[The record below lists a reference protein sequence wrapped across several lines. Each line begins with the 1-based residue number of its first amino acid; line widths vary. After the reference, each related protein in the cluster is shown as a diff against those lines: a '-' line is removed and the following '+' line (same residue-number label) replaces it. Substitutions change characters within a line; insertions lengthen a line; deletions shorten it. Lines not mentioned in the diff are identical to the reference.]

1 MEQCRKAGKSH
12 WYHETQ
18 SSMSSQTTLPLMPE
32 AAYVN
37 DRFLLDLAI
46 SETALVPFESWLNPA
61 RQLANILFPP
71 TVINDRLHTFSAYER
86 MSTALTAAQV
96 FGVQRLCRHYAA
108 RLAPLP
114 GPDASRESNQRLAQI
129 TQYARQLAGSPSVI
143 NTRAREQLAE
153 VGLTAWDTVLINQII
168 GFIGFQARVS
178 AVFQAFCRLPVRE
191 LPGLEMQR
199 FAGAVSFQNP
209 QATWRPAASLVE
221 YPAAHAKVRRQ
232 YSPSQC
238 QMLAPVLLRDPSS
251 FALLERILTS
261 TIRTASPPS
270 LLPLITLLTSRINGS
285 ASCFNEQATQ
295 PGAWHRAVV
304 TLRLEEDDIARWER
318 QHSVEPA
325 LTQAIQWLTRAPDR
339 FSAVHFSPL
348 LNRGGSSEQV
358 INMLGWCSVCGW
370 LNRLKI
376 ALGETH

>member
-18 SSMSSQTTLPLMPE
+18 STMSSQTTLSLMPE

-37 DRFLLDLAI
+37 DRFLLDLAV
-46 SETALVPFESWLNPA
+46 SETALAPFESWLKPA
-61 RQLANILFPP
+61 RQLADILFPR
-71 TVINDRLHTFSAYER
+71 TVFNDRLHTFSAYER

-153 VGLTAWDTVLINQII
+153 VGLTARDTVLINQII
-168 GFIGFQARVS
+168 GFVGFQARV
-178 AVFQAFCRLPVRE
+178 AAIFQAFCRLPLRE
-191 LPGLEMQR
+191 LPGQEMQR
-199 FAGAVSFQNP
+199 FARAARFQNP
-209 QATWRPAASLVE
+209 QATWRPADSLVE
-221 YPAAHAKVRRQ
+221 YPPAHTKVRRQ
-232 YSPSQC
+232 YSSSQC
-238 QMLAPVLLRDPSS
+238 QMMAPVLMRDPSS

-261 TIRTASPPS
+261 TLHTASPPS
-270 LLPLITLLTSRINGS
+270 LLPFITLLTSRINGS
-285 ASCFNEQATQ
+285 AACFNEQAAQ
-295 PGAWHRAVV
+295 PGEWRRAVI
-304 TLRLEEDDIARWER
+304 TLRLEDDDIARWEL
-318 QHSVEPA
+318 EPA

-339 FSAVHFSPL
+339 FSAAHFFPL
-348 LNRGGSSEQV
+348 LNRVGSSEQA
-358 INMLGWCSVCGW
+358 INMLGWCGVCGW

-376 ALGETH
+376 ALGETY

>member
-18 SSMSSQTTLPLMPE
+18 STMSSQTTLSLMPE

-37 DRFLLDLAI
+37 DRFLLDLAV
-46 SETALVPFESWLNPA
+46 SETVLAPFESWLKPA
-61 RQLANILFPP
+61 RQLADILFPR
-71 TVINDRLHTFSAYER
+71 TVFNDRLHTFSAYER

-108 RLAPLP
+108 RLASLP

-153 VGLTAWDTVLINQII
+153 VGLTARDTVLINQII
-168 GFIGFQARVS
+168 GFVGFQARV
-178 AVFQAFCRLPVRE
+178 AAIFQAFFRLPVRE
-191 LPGLEMQR
+191 LPGQEMQR
-199 FAGAVSFQNP
+199 FAGAVPFQNP
-209 QATWRPAASLVE
+209 QATWRPADSLVE
-221 YPAAHAKVRRQ
+221 YPPAHTKVRRQ
-232 YSPSQC
+232 YSSSQC
-238 QMLAPVLLRDPSS
+238 QKMAPVLLRDPSS

-261 TIRTASPPS
+261 TLLTAPPPS

-285 ASCFNEQATQ
+285 AACFNEQAAQ
-295 PGAWHRAVV
+295 PGEWRRAVI
-304 TLRLEEDDIARWER
+304 TLRLEDDDIARWEL
-318 QHSVEPA
+318 EPA

-339 FSAVHFSPL
+339 FSAAHFSPL
-348 LNRGGSSEQV
+348 LTRVGSSEQA
-358 INMLGWCSVCGW
+358 INMLGWCGVCGW

-376 ALGETH
+376 ALGETY

>member
-18 SSMSSQTTLPLMPE
+18 STMSSQTTLSLMPE

-37 DRFLLDLAI
+37 DRFLLDLAV
-46 SETALVPFESWLNPA
+46 SETVLAPFESWLKPA
-61 RQLANILFPP
+61 RQLADILFPR
-71 TVINDRLHTFSAYER
+71 TVFNDRLHTFSAYER

-153 VGLTAWDTVLINQII
+153 VGLTARDTVLINQII
-168 GFIGFQARVS
+168 GFVGFQARV
-178 AVFQAFCRLPVRE
+178 AAIFQAFCRLPVRE
-191 LPGLEMQR
+191 LPGQEMQR
-199 FAGAVSFQNP
+199 FARAALFQNP
-209 QATWRPAASLVE
+209 QATWRPADSLVE
-221 YPAAHAKVRRQ
+221 YPPAHTKVRRQ
-232 YSPSQC
+232 YSSSQC
-238 QMLAPVLLRDPSS
+238 QKMAPVLLRDPSS

-261 TIRTASPPS
+261 TLLTASPPS

-285 ASCFNEQATQ
+285 AACFNEQAAQ
-295 PGAWHRAVV
+295 PGEWRRAVI
-304 TLRLEEDDIARWER
+304 TLRLEDDDIARWEL
-318 QHSVEPA
+318 EPA
-325 LTQAIQWLTRAPDR
+325 LTQAIQWLVRAPDR
-339 FSAVHFSPL
+339 FSAAHFSPL
-348 LNRGGSSEQV
+348 LTRVGSSEQA
-358 INMLGWCSVCGW
+358 INMLGWCGVCGW

-376 ALGETH
+376 ALGETY

>member
-1 MEQCRKAGKSH
+1 MEQCRKAGKNH

-18 SSMSSQTTLPLMPE
+18 STMSSQTTLSLMPE

-37 DRFLLDLAI
+37 DRFLLDLAV
-46 SETALVPFESWLNPA
+46 SETALAPFESWLKPA
-61 RQLANILFPP
+61 RQLADILFPR
-71 TVINDRLHTFSAYER
+71 TVFNDRLHTFSAYER

-153 VGLTAWDTVLINQII
+153 VGLTARDTVLINQII
-168 GFIGFQARVS
+168 GFVGFQARV
-178 AVFQAFCRLPVRE
+178 AAIFQAFCRLPVRE
-191 LPGLEMQR
+191 LPGQEMQR
-199 FAGAVSFQNP
+199 FARAARFQNP
-209 QATWRPAASLVE
+209 QATWRPADSLVE
-221 YPAAHAKVRRQ
+221 YPPAHTKVRRQ
-232 YSPSQC
+232 YSSSQC
-238 QMLAPVLLRDPSS
+238 QMMAPVLMHDPSS

-261 TIRTASPPS
+261 TLHTASPPS
-270 LLPLITLLTSRINGS
+270 LLPFITLLTSRINGS
-285 ASCFNEQATQ
+285 AACFNEQAAQ
-295 PGAWHRAVV
+295 PGEWRRAVI
-304 TLRLEEDDIARWER
+304 TLRLEDDDIARWEL
-318 QHSVEPA
+318 EPA

-339 FSAVHFSPL
+339 FSAAHFSPL
-348 LNRGGSSEQV
+348 LNRVGSSEQA
-358 INMLGWCSVCGW
+358 INMLGWCGVCGW

-376 ALGETH
+376 ALGETY

>member
-18 SSMSSQTTLPLMPE
+18 STMSSQTTLSLMPE
-32 AAYVN
+32 AAYVK
-37 DRFLLDLAI
+37 DRFLLDLAV
-46 SETALVPFESWLNPA
+46 SETALAPFESWLKPA
-61 RQLANILFPP
+61 RQLADILFPR
-71 TVINDRLHTFSAYER
+71 TVFNDRLHTFSAYER

-153 VGLTAWDTVLINQII
+153 VGLTARDTVLINQII
-168 GFIGFQARVS
+168 GFVGFQARV
-178 AVFQAFCRLPVRE
+178 AAIFQAFCRLPVRE
-191 LPGLEMQR
+191 LPGQEMQR
-199 FAGAVSFQNP
+199 FARAARFQNP
-209 QATWRPAASLVE
+209 QATWRPADSLVE
-221 YPAAHAKVRRQ
+221 YPPAHTKVRRQ
-232 YSPSQC
+232 YSSSQC
-238 QMLAPVLLRDPSS
+238 QMMAPVLMHDPSS

-261 TIRTASPPS
+261 TLHTASPPS
-270 LLPLITLLTSRINGS
+270 LLPFITLLTSRINGS
-285 ASCFNEQATQ
+285 AACFNEQAAQ
-295 PGAWHRAVV
+295 PGEWRRAVI
-304 TLRLEEDDIARWER
+304 TLRLEDDTARWEL
-318 QHSVEPA
+318 EPA

-339 FSAVHFSPL
+339 FSAAHFSPL
-348 LNRGGSSEQV
+348 LNRVGSSEQA
-358 INMLGWCSVCGW
+358 INMLGWCGVCGW

-376 ALGETH
+376 ALGETY

>member
-18 SSMSSQTTLPLMPE
+18 STMSSQTTLSLMPE

-37 DRFLLDLAI
+37 DRFLLDLAV
-46 SETALVPFESWLNPA
+46 SETALAPFESWLKPA
-61 RQLANILFPP
+61 RQLADILFPR
-71 TVINDRLHTFSAYER
+71 TVFNDRLHTFSAYER

-96 FGVQRLCRHYAA
+96 FGVQRLCRYYAA

-153 VGLTAWDTVLINQII
+153 VGLTARDTVLINQII
-168 GFIGFQARVS
+168 GFVGFQARV
-178 AVFQAFCRLPVRE
+178 AAIFQAFCRLPVRE
-191 LPGLEMQR
+191 LPGQEMQR
-199 FAGAVSFQNP
+199 FARAARFQNP
-209 QATWRPAASLVE
+209 QATWRPADSLVE
-221 YPAAHAKVRRQ
+221 YPPAHTKVRRQ
-232 YSPSQC
+232 YSSTQC
-238 QMLAPVLLRDPSS
+238 QMMAPVLMRDPSS

-261 TIRTASPPS
+261 TLHTASPPS
-270 LLPLITLLTSRINGS
+270 LLPFITLLTSRINGS
-285 ASCFNEQATQ
+285 AACFNEQAAQ
-295 PGAWHRAVV
+295 PGEWRRAVI
-304 TLRLEEDDIARWER
+304 TLRLEDDTARWEL
-318 QHSVEPA
+318 EPA

-339 FSAVHFSPL
+339 FSAAHFSPL
-348 LNRGGSSEQV
+348 LNRVGSSEQA
-358 INMLGWCSVCGW
+358 INMLGWCGVCGW

-376 ALGETH
+376 ALGETY

>member
-18 SSMSSQTTLPLMPE
+18 STMSSQTTLSLMPE

-37 DRFLLDLAI
+37 DRFLLDLAV
-46 SETALVPFESWLNPA
+46 SETALAPFESWLKPA
-61 RQLANILFPP
+61 RQLADILFPR
-71 TVINDRLHTFSAYER
+71 TVFNDRLHTFSAYER

-96 FGVQRLCRHYAA
+96 FGVQRLCRYYAA

-153 VGLTAWDTVLINQII
+153 VGLTARDTVLINQII
-168 GFIGFQARVS
+168 GFVGFQARV
-178 AVFQAFCRLPVRE
+178 AAIFQAFCRLPVRE
-191 LPGLEMQR
+191 LPGQEMQR
-199 FAGAVSFQNP
+199 FARAARFQNP
-209 QATWRPAASLVE
+209 QATWRPADSLVE
-221 YPAAHAKVRRQ
+221 SPPAHTKVRRQ
-232 YSPSQC
+232 YSSSQC
-238 QMLAPVLLRDPSS
+238 QMMAPVLMRDPSS

-261 TIRTASPPS
+261 TLHTASPPS
-270 LLPLITLLTSRINGS
+270 LLPFISLLTSRINGS
-285 ASCFNEQATQ
+285 SACFNEQAAQ
-295 PGAWHRAVV
+295 PGEWRRAVI
-304 TLRLEEDDIARWER
+304 TLRLEDDDIARWEL
-318 QHSVEPA
+318 EPA

-339 FSAVHFSPL
+339 FSAAHFSPL
-348 LNRGGSSEQV
+348 LNRVGSSEQA
-358 INMLGWCSVCGW
+358 INMLGWCGVCGW

-376 ALGETH
+376 ALGETY

>member
-18 SSMSSQTTLPLMPE
+18 STMSSQTTLSLMPE

-37 DRFLLDLAI
+37 DRFLLDLAV
-46 SETALVPFESWLNPA
+46 SETALAPFESWLKPA
-61 RQLANILFPP
+61 RQLADILFPR
-71 TVINDRLHTFSAYER
+71 TVFNDRLHTFSAYER

-143 NTRAREQLAE
+143 NTRTREQLAE
-153 VGLTAWDTVLINQII
+153 VGLTAQDTVLINQII
-168 GFIGFQARVS
+168 GFVGFQARV
-178 AVFQAFCRLPVRE
+178 AAIFQAFCRLPVRE
-191 LPGLEMQR
+191 LPGQEMQR
-199 FAGAVSFQNP
+199 FARAARFQNP
-209 QATWRPAASLVE
+209 QATWRPADSLVE
-221 YPAAHAKVRRQ
+221 YPPAHTKVRRQ
-232 YSPSQC
+232 YSSSQC
-238 QMLAPVLLRDPSS
+238 QMMAPVLMRDPSS

-261 TIRTASPPS
+261 TLHTASPPS
-270 LLPLITLLTSRINGS
+270 LLPLISLLTSRINGS
-285 ASCFNEQATQ
+285 AACFNEQAAQ
-295 PGAWHRAVV
+295 PGEWRRAVI
-304 TLRLEEDDIARWER
+304 TLRLEDDIARWEL
-318 QHSVEPA
+318 EPA

-339 FSAVHFSPL
+339 FSAAHFSSL
-348 LNRGGSSEQV
+348 LNRVGSSEQA
-358 INMLGWCSVCGW
+358 INMLGWCGVCGW

-376 ALGETH
+376 ALGETY

>member
-18 SSMSSQTTLPLMPE
+18 SSMTSQTTLSLMPE
-32 AAYVN
+32 AANVN

-46 SETALVPFESWLNPA
+46 SETALAPFESWLNAA
-61 RQLANILFPP
+61 RQLADILFAS

-96 FGVQRLCRHYAA
+96 CGVQRLSRHYAA

-153 VGLTAWDTVLINQII
+153 VGLTARDTVLINQII
-168 GFIGFQARVS
+168 GFIGFQARVA

-191 LPGLEMQR
+191 LPGQEMQHVAR
-199 FAGAVSFQNP
+199 AALFQNR
-209 QATWRPAASLVE
+209 QATWQPAPSLVE
-221 YPAAHAKVRRQ
+221 YPPTHAKVRRQ
-232 YSPSQC
+232 YSSPQC
-238 QMLAPVLLRDPSS
+238 QMLTPVLMRDPSS

-261 TIRTASPPS
+261 TLYTASPPS

-285 ASCFNEQATQ
+285 VACFNEQATQ
-295 PGAWHRAVV
+295 PGAWRRAVI
-304 TLRLEEDDIARWER
+304 TLRQEENDIARWEL
-318 QHSVEPA
+318 EPA
-325 LTQAIQWLTRAPDR
+325 LTQAIQWLTRAPAR
-339 FSAVHFSPL
+339 FSAAHFSPL
-348 LNRGGSSEQV
+348 LNRGVSSEQA
-358 INMLGWCSVCGW
+358 INMLGWCGVCGW

>member
-18 SSMSSQTTLPLMPE
+18 STMSSQTTLSLMPE
-32 AAYVN
+32 AAYVK
-37 DRFLLDLAI
+37 DRLLLDLAV
-46 SETALVPFESWLNPA
+46 SETALAPFESWLKPA
-61 RQLANILFPP
+61 RQLADILFPR
-71 TVINDRLHTFSAYER
+71 TVFNDRLHTFSAYER

-153 VGLTAWDTVLINQII
+153 VGLTARDTVLINQII
-168 GFIGFQARVS
+168 GFVGFQARV
-178 AVFQAFCRLPVRE
+178 AAIFQAFCRLPVRE
-191 LPGLEMQR
+191 LPGQEMQR
-199 FAGAVSFQNP
+199 FARAARFQNP
-209 QATWRPAASLVE
+209 QATWRPADSLVE
-221 YPAAHAKVRRQ
+221 YPPAHTKVRRQ
-232 YSPSQC
+232 YSSSQC
-238 QMLAPVLLRDPSS
+238 QMMAPVLMHDPSS

-261 TIRTASPPS
+261 TLHTASPPS
-270 LLPLITLLTSRINGS
+270 LLPFITLLTSRINGS
-285 ASCFNEQATQ
+285 AACFNEQAAQ
-295 PGAWHRAVV
+295 PGEWRRAVI
-304 TLRLEEDDIARWER
+304 TLRLEDDTARWEL
-318 QHSVEPA
+318 EPA

-339 FSAVHFSPL
+339 FSAAHFSPL
-348 LNRGGSSEQV
+348 LNRVGSSEQA
-358 INMLGWCSVCGW
+358 INMLGWCGVCGW

-376 ALGETH
+376 ALGETY

>member
-18 SSMSSQTTLPLMPE
+18 STMSSQTTLSLMPE

-37 DRFLLDLAI
+37 DRFLLDLAV
-46 SETALVPFESWLNPA
+46 SETALAPFESWLKPA
-61 RQLANILFPP
+61 RQLADILFPR
-71 TVINDRLHTFSAYER
+71 TVFNDRLHTFSAYER

-153 VGLTAWDTVLINQII
+153 VGLTARDTVLINQII
-168 GFIGFQARVS
+168 GFVGFQARV
-178 AVFQAFCRLPVRE
+178 AAIFQAFCRLPVRE
-191 LPGLEMQR
+191 LPGQEMQR
-199 FAGAVSFQNP
+199 FARAARFQNP
-209 QATWRPAASLVE
+209 QATWRPADSLVE
-221 YPAAHAKVRRQ
+221 YPPAHTKVRRQ
-232 YSPSQC
+232 YSSSQC
-238 QMLAPVLLRDPSS
+238 QMMAPVLMRDPSS

-261 TIRTASPPS
+261 TLHTASPPS
-270 LLPLITLLTSRINGS
+270 LLPFISLLTSRINGS
-285 ASCFNEQATQ
+285 AACFNEQAAQ
-295 PGAWHRAVV
+295 PGEWRRAVI
-304 TLRLEEDDIARWER
+304 TLRLEDDIARWEL
-318 QHSVEPA
+318 EPA

-339 FSAVHFSPL
+339 FSAAHFPRYSIGWAHRSRPL
-348 LNRGGSSEQV
+348 
-358 INMLGWCSVCGW
+358 IC
-370 LNRLKI
+370 
-376 ALGETH
+376 

>member
-18 SSMSSQTTLPLMPE
+18 STMLSQTTLSLMPE

-37 DRFLLDLAI
+37 DRFLLDLAV
-46 SETALVPFESWLNPA
+46 SETALTPFESWLKPA
-61 RQLANILFPP
+61 RQLADILFPR
-71 TVINDRLHTFSAYER
+71 TVFNDRLHTFSAYER

-153 VGLTAWDTVLINQII
+153 VGLTARDTVLINQII
-168 GFIGFQARVS
+168 GFVGFQARV
-178 AVFQAFCRLPVRE
+178 AAIFQAFCRLPVRE
-191 LPGLEMQR
+191 LPGQEMQR
-199 FAGAVSFQNP
+199 FARAARFQDP
-209 QATWRPAASLVE
+209 QATWRPADSLVE
-221 YPAAHAKVRRQ
+221 YPPAHTKVRRQ
-232 YSPSQC
+232 YSSSQC
-238 QMLAPVLLRDPSS
+238 QMMAPVLIRDPSS

-261 TIRTASPPS
+261 TLHTASPPS

-285 ASCFNEQATQ
+285 AACFNEQAAQ
-295 PGAWHRAVV
+295 PGEWRCAVI
-304 TLRLEEDDIARWER
+304 TLRQEDDDIARWEL
-318 QHSVEPA
+318 EPA

-339 FSAVHFSPL
+339 FSAAHFSPL
-348 LNRGGSSEQV
+348 LNRGGSSEQA
-358 INMLGWCSVCGW
+358 INMLGWCGVCGW

-376 ALGETH
+376 ALGETY

>member
-18 SSMSSQTTLPLMPE
+18 STMSSQTTLSLMPE

-37 DRFLLDLAI
+37 DRFLLDLAV
-46 SETALVPFESWLNPA
+46 SETALAPFESWLKPA
-61 RQLANILFPP
+61 RQLADILFPR
-71 TVINDRLHTFSAYER
+71 TVFNDRLHTFSAYER

-153 VGLTAWDTVLINQII
+153 VGLTAQDTVLINQII
-168 GFIGFQARVS
+168 GFVGFQARVV
-178 AVFQAFCRLPVRE
+178 AIFQAFCRLPVRE
-191 LPGLEMQR
+191 LPCQEMQR
-199 FAGAVSFQNP
+199 FARAALFQNP
-209 QATWRPAASLVE
+209 QATWRPADSLVE
-221 YPAAHAKVRRQ
+221 YPPAHTKARRQ
-232 YSPSQC
+232 YSSSQC
-238 QMLAPVLLRDPSS
+238 QKMAPVLLRDPSS

-261 TIRTASPPS
+261 TLLTASPPS

-285 ASCFNEQATQ
+285 AACFNEQAAQ
-295 PGAWHRAVV
+295 PGAWRRAVI
-304 TLRLEEDDIARWER
+304 TLRQEDDDIARWEL
-318 QHSVEPA
+318 EPA
-325 LTQAIQWLTRAPDR
+325 LIQAIQWLTRAPDR
-339 FSAVHFSPL
+339 FCAAHFFPL
-348 LNRGGSSEQV
+348 LTRGVSSEQA
-358 INMLGWCSVCGW
+358 ITMLGWCGVCGW

-376 ALGETH
+376 ALGETY

>member
-18 SSMSSQTTLPLMPE
+18 STMSSQTTLSLLPE

-37 DRFLLDLAI
+37 DRFLLDLAV
-46 SETALVPFESWLNPA
+46 SETALAPFESWLKPA
-61 RQLANILFPP
+61 RQLADILFPR
-71 TVINDRLHTFSAYER
+71 TVFNDRLHTFSAYER

-153 VGLTAWDTVLINQII
+153 VGLTARDTVLINQII
-168 GFIGFQARVS
+168 GFVGFQARV
-178 AVFQAFCRLPVRE
+178 AAIFQAFCRLPVRE
-191 LPGLEMQR
+191 LPGQEMQR
-199 FAGAVSFQNP
+199 FARAARFQNP
-209 QATWRPAASLVE
+209 QATWRPADSLVE
-221 YPAAHAKVRRQ
+221 YPPAHTKVRRQ
-232 YSPSQC
+232 YSSSQC
-238 QMLAPVLLRDPSS
+238 QMMAPVLMRDPSS

-261 TIRTASPPS
+261 TLHTASPPS
-270 LLPLITLLTSRINGS
+270 LLPFITLLTSRINGS
-285 ASCFNEQATQ
+285 AACFNEQAAQ
-295 PGAWHRAVV
+295 PGEWRRAVI
-304 TLRLEEDDIARWER
+304 TLRLEDDDIARWEL
-318 QHSVEPA
+318 EPA

-339 FSAVHFSPL
+339 FSAAHFSPL
-348 LNRGGSSEQV
+348 LNRVGSSEQA
-358 INMLGWCSVCGW
+358 INMLGWCGVCGW

-376 ALGETH
+376 ALGETY

>member
-18 SSMSSQTTLPLMPE
+18 STMSSQTTLSLMPE

-37 DRFLLDLAI
+37 DRFLLDLAV
-46 SETALVPFESWLNPA
+46 SETVLAPFESWLKPA
-61 RQLANILFPP
+61 RQLADILFPR
-71 TVINDRLHTFSAYER
+71 TVFNDRLHTFSAYER

-153 VGLTAWDTVLINQII
+153 VGLTARDTVLINQII
-168 GFIGFQARVS
+168 GFVGFQARV
-178 AVFQAFCRLPVRE
+178 AAIFQAFFRLPVRE
-191 LPGLEMQR
+191 LPGQEMQR
-199 FAGAVSFQNP
+199 FAGAVPFQNP
-209 QATWRPAASLVE
+209 QATWRPADSLVE
-221 YPAAHAKVRRQ
+221 YPPAHTKVRRQ
-232 YSPSQC
+232 YSSSQC
-238 QMLAPVLLRDPSS
+238 QKMAPVLLRDPSS

-261 TIRTASPPS
+261 TLLTASPRS

-285 ASCFNEQATQ
+285 AACFNEQAAQ
-295 PGAWHRAVV
+295 PGEWRRAVI
-304 TLRLEEDDIARWER
+304 TLRLEDDDIARWEL
-318 QHSVEPA
+318 EPA
-325 LTQAIQWLTRAPDR
+325 LTQAIQWLVRAPDR
-339 FSAVHFSPL
+339 FSAAHFSPL
-348 LNRGGSSEQV
+348 LTRVGSSEQA
-358 INMLGWCSVCGW
+358 INMLGWCGVCGW

-376 ALGETH
+376 ALGETY

>member
-18 SSMSSQTTLPLMPE
+18 STMSSQTTLSLMPE

-37 DRFLLDLAI
+37 DRFLLDLAV
-46 SETALVPFESWLNPA
+46 SETALAPFESWLKPA
-61 RQLANILFPP
+61 RQLADILFPR
-71 TVINDRLHTFSAYER
+71 TVFNDRLHTFSAYER

-129 TQYARQLAGSPSVI
+129 TQYARQLAGSPSII

-153 VGLTAWDTVLINQII
+153 VGLTARDTVLINQII
-168 GFIGFQARVS
+168 GFVGFQARV
-178 AVFQAFCRLPVRE
+178 AAIFQAFCRLPVRE
-191 LPGLEMQR
+191 LPGQEMQR
-199 FAGAVSFQNP
+199 FARAARFQNP
-209 QATWRPAASLVE
+209 QATWRPADSLVE
-221 YPAAHAKVRRQ
+221 YPPAHTKVRRQ
-232 YSPSQC
+232 YSSSQC
-238 QMLAPVLLRDPSS
+238 QMMAPVLMRDPSS

-261 TIRTASPPS
+261 TLHTASPPS
-270 LLPLITLLTSRINGS
+270 LLPFISLLTSRINGS
-285 ASCFNEQATQ
+285 AACFNEQAAQ
-295 PGAWHRAVV
+295 PGEWRRAVI
-304 TLRLEEDDIARWER
+304 TLRLEDDDTARWEL
-318 QHSVEPA
+318 EPA

-339 FSAVHFSPL
+339 FSAAHFSPL
-348 LNRGGSSEQV
+348 LNRVGSSEQA
-358 INMLGWCSVCGW
+358 INMLGWCGVCGW

-376 ALGETH
+376 ALGETY

>member
-18 SSMSSQTTLPLMPE
+18 STMSSQTTLSLMPE

-37 DRFLLDLAI
+37 DRFLLDLAV
-46 SETALVPFESWLNPA
+46 SETALAPFESWLKPA
-61 RQLANILFPP
+61 RQLADILFPR
-71 TVINDRLHTFSAYER
+71 TVFNDRLHTFSAYER

-153 VGLTAWDTVLINQII
+153 VGLTARDTVLINQII
-168 GFIGFQARVS
+168 GFVGFQARV
-178 AVFQAFCRLPVRE
+178 AAIFQAFCRLPVRE
-191 LPGLEMQR
+191 LPGQEMQR
-199 FAGAVSFQNP
+199 FARAARFQNP
-209 QATWRPAASLVE
+209 QATWRPADSLVE
-221 YPAAHAKVRRQ
+221 YPPAHTKVRRQ
-232 YSPSQC
+232 YSSSQC
-238 QMLAPVLLRDPSS
+238 QMMAPVLMRDPSS

-261 TIRTASPPS
+261 TLHTASPPS
-270 LLPLITLLTSRINGS
+270 LLLFITLLTSRINGS
-285 ASCFNEQATQ
+285 AACFNEQAAQ
-295 PGAWHRAVV
+295 PGEWRRAVI
-304 TLRLEEDDIARWER
+304 TLRLEDDDIARWEL
-318 QHSVEPA
+318 EPA
-325 LTQAIQWLTRAPDR
+325 LTQAIQRLTRAPDR
-339 FSAVHFSPL
+339 FSAAHFSPL
-348 LNRGGSSEQV
+348 LNRVGSSEQA
-358 INMLGWCSVCGW
+358 INMLGWCGVCGW

-376 ALGETH
+376 ALGETY

>member
-18 SSMSSQTTLPLMPE
+18 STMSSQTTLSLMPE

-37 DRFLLDLAI
+37 DRFLLDLAV
-46 SETALVPFESWLNPA
+46 SETALAPFESWLKPA
-61 RQLANILFPP
+61 RQLADILFPR
-71 TVINDRLHTFSAYER
+71 TVFNDRLHTFSVYER

-153 VGLTAWDTVLINQII
+153 VGLTARDTVLINQII
-168 GFIGFQARVS
+168 GFVGFQARV
-178 AVFQAFCRLPVRE
+178 AAIFQAFCRLPVRE
-191 LPGLEMQR
+191 LPGQEMQR
-199 FAGAVSFQNP
+199 FARAARFQNP
-209 QATWRPAASLVE
+209 QATWRPADSLVE
-221 YPAAHAKVRRQ
+221 YPPAHTKVRRQ
-232 YSPSQC
+232 YSSSQC
-238 QMLAPVLLRDPSS
+238 QMMAPVLMRDPSS

-261 TIRTASPPS
+261 TLHTASPPS
-270 LLPLITLLTSRINGS
+270 LLPFISLLTSRINGS
-285 ASCFNEQATQ
+285 AACFNEQAAQ
-295 PGAWHRAVV
+295 PGEWRRAVI
-304 TLRLEEDDIARWER
+304 TLRLEDDTARWEL
-318 QHSVEPA
+318 EPA

-339 FSAVHFSPL
+339 FSAAHFSPL
-348 LNRGGSSEQV
+348 LNRVGSSEQA
-358 INMLGWCSVCGW
+358 INMLGWCGVCGW

-376 ALGETH
+376 ALGETY

>member
-18 SSMSSQTTLPLMPE
+18 STMSSQPPLSLMPE

-37 DRFLLDLAI
+37 DRFLLDLTVA
-46 SETALVPFESWLNPA
+46 ETALTPFESWLKPA
-61 RQLANILFPP
+61 RQLADVLFPR
-71 TVINDRLHTFSAYER
+71 TVLNDRLHTFSTYER

-153 VGLTAWDTVLINQII
+153 VGLTARDTVLINQII
-168 GFIGFQARVS
+168 GFIGFQARV
-178 AVFQAFCRLPVRE
+178 AAIFQAFCRLPVRE
-191 LPGLEMQR
+191 LPG
-199 FAGAVSFQNP
+199 
-209 QATWRPAASLVE
+209 PAASLVE
-221 YPAAHAKVRRQ
+221 YPPAHTKVRRQ
-232 YSPSQC
+232 YSSSQC
-238 QMLAPVLLRDPSS
+238 QMMAPVLMRDPSS

-261 TIRTASPPS
+261 TLHTASPPS

-285 ASCFNEQATQ
+285 AACFNEQATQ
-295 PGAWHRAVV
+295 PGAWRRAVI
-304 TLRLEEDDIARWER
+304 TLRQEDDDIARWEL
-318 QHSVEPA
+318 EPA
-325 LTQAIQWLTRAPDR
+325 LTQAIQWLIRAPDR
-339 FSAVHFSPL
+339 FSAAHFFPL
-348 LNRGGSSEQV
+348 LTRGVSSEQA
-358 INMLGWCSVCGW
+358 INMLGWCGVCGW

-376 ALGETH
+376 ALGETY

>member
-18 SSMSSQTTLPLMPE
+18 STMSSQTPLSLMPE

-37 DRFLLDLAI
+37 DRFLLDLAV
-46 SETALVPFESWLNPA
+46 SETALTPFESWLKPA
-61 RQLANILFPP
+61 RQLADVLFPR
-71 TVINDRLHTFSAYER
+71 TVLNDRLHTFSAYER

-108 RLAPLP
+108 CLAPLP

-153 VGLTAWDTVLINQII
+153 VGLTARDTVLINQII
-168 GFIGFQARVS
+168 GFIGFQARV
-178 AVFQAFCRLPVRE
+178 AAIFQAFCRLPVRE
-191 LPGLEMQR
+191 LPGQEMQR
-199 FAGAVSFQNP
+199 FARAARFQTP
-209 QATWRPAASLVE
+209 QTTWRPAASLVE
-221 YPAAHAKVRRQ
+221 YPPAHTKVRRE
-232 YSPSQC
+232 YSSSQC
-238 QMLAPVLLRDPSS
+238 QMMAPVLMRDPSS

-261 TIRTASPPS
+261 TLHTASPPS

-285 ASCFNEQATQ
+285 AACFNEQGTQ
-295 PGAWHRAVV
+295 PGAWRRAVI
-304 TLRLEEDDIARWER
+304 TLRQEDDDIARWEL
-318 QHSVEPA
+318 EPA

-339 FSAVHFSPL
+339 FSAAHFFPL
-348 LNRGGSSEQV
+348 LTRGVSSEQA
-358 INMLGWCSVCGW
+358 INMLGWCGVCGW

-376 ALGETH
+376 ALGETY

>member
-18 SSMSSQTTLPLMPE
+18 STMSSQTTLSLMPE

-37 DRFLLDLAI
+37 DRFLLDLAV
-46 SETALVPFESWLNPA
+46 SETALAPFESWLKPA
-61 RQLANILFPP
+61 RQLADILFPR
-71 TVINDRLHTFSAYER
+71 TVFNDRLHTFSAYER

-153 VGLTAWDTVLINQII
+153 VGLTARDTVLINQII
-168 GFIGFQARVS
+168 GFVGFQARV
-178 AVFQAFCRLPVRE
+178 AAIFQAFCRLPVRE
-191 LPGLEMQR
+191 LPGQEMQR
-199 FAGAVSFQNP
+199 FARAARFQNP
-209 QATWRPAASLVE
+209 QATWRPADSLVE
-221 YPAAHAKVRRQ
+221 YPPAHTKVRQQ
-232 YSPSQC
+232 YSSSQC
-238 QMLAPVLLRDPSS
+238 QMMAPVLMRDPSS

-261 TIRTASPPS
+261 TLHTASPPS
-270 LLPLITLLTSRINGS
+270 LLPFISLLTSRINGS
-285 ASCFNEQATQ
+285 AACFNEQAAQ
-295 PGAWHRAVV
+295 PGEWRRAVI
-304 TLRLEEDDIARWER
+304 TLRLEDDDIARWEL
-318 QHSVEPA
+318 EPA

-339 FSAVHFSPL
+339 FSAAHFSPL
-348 LNRGGSSEQV
+348 LNRVGSSEQA
-358 INMLGWCSVCGW
+358 INMLGWCGVCGW

-376 ALGETH
+376 ALGETY

>member
-18 SSMSSQTTLPLMPE
+18 STMSSSQTTLSLMPE

-37 DRFLLDLAI
+37 DRFLLDLAV
-46 SETALVPFESWLNPA
+46 SETALAPFESWLKPA
-61 RQLANILFPP
+61 RQLADILFPR
-71 TVINDRLHTFSAYER
+71 TVFNDRLHTFSAYER

-153 VGLTAWDTVLINQII
+153 VGLTARDTVLINQII
-168 GFIGFQARVS
+168 GFVGFQARV
-178 AVFQAFCRLPVRE
+178 AAIFQAFCRLPVRE
-191 LPGLEMQR
+191 LPGQEMQR
-199 FAGAVSFQNP
+199 FARAARFQNP
-209 QATWRPAASLVE
+209 QATWRPADSLVE
-221 YPAAHAKVRRQ
+221 YPPAHTKVRRQ
-232 YSPSQC
+232 YSSSQC
-238 QMLAPVLLRDPSS
+238 QMMAPVLMRDPSS

-261 TIRTASPPS
+261 TLHTASPPS
-270 LLPLITLLTSRINGS
+270 LLPFITLLTSRINGS
-285 ASCFNEQATQ
+285 AACFNEQAAQ
-295 PGAWHRAVV
+295 PGEWRRAVI
-304 TLRLEEDDIARWER
+304 TLRLEDDIARWEL
-318 QHSVEPA
+318 EPA

-339 FSAVHFSPL
+339 FSAAHFSSL
-348 LNRGGSSEQV
+348 LNRVGSSEQA
-358 INMLGWCSVCGW
+358 INMLGWCGVCGW

-376 ALGETH
+376 ALGETY

>member
-18 SSMSSQTTLPLMPE
+18 STMSSQTTLSLMPE

-37 DRFLLDLAI
+37 DRFLLDLAV
-46 SETALVPFESWLNPA
+46 SETALAPFESWLKPA
-61 RQLANILFPP
+61 RQLADILFPR
-71 TVINDRLHTFSAYER
+71 TVFNDRLHTFSAYER

-114 GPDASRESNQRLAQI
+114 GPGASRESNQRLAQI

-153 VGLTAWDTVLINQII
+153 VGLTARDTVLINQII
-168 GFIGFQARVS
+168 GFVGFQARV
-178 AVFQAFCRLPVRE
+178 AAIFQAFCRLPVRE
-191 LPGLEMQR
+191 LPGQEMQR
-199 FAGAVSFQNP
+199 FARAARFQNP
-209 QATWRPAASLVE
+209 QATWRPADSLVE
-221 YPAAHAKVRRQ
+221 YPPAHTKVRQQ
-232 YSPSQC
+232 YSSSQC
-238 QMLAPVLLRDPSS
+238 QMMAPVLMRDPSS

-261 TIRTASPPS
+261 TLHTASPPS
-270 LLPLITLLTSRINGS
+270 LLPFISLLTSRINGS
-285 ASCFNEQATQ
+285 AACFNEQAAQ
-295 PGAWHRAVV
+295 PGEWRRAVI
-304 TLRLEEDDIARWER
+304 TLRLEDDDIARWEL
-318 QHSVEPA
+318 EPA

-339 FSAVHFSPL
+339 FSAAHFSPL
-348 LNRGGSSEQV
+348 LNRVDSSEQA
-358 INMLGWCSVCGW
+358 INMLGWCGVCGW

-376 ALGETH
+376 ALGETY

>member
-18 SSMSSQTTLPLMPE
+18 STMSSQTTLSLMPE

-37 DRFLLDLAI
+37 DRFLLDLAV
-46 SETALVPFESWLNPA
+46 SETVLAPFESWLTPA
-61 RQLANILFPP
+61 RQLADILFPR
-71 TVINDRLHTFSAYER
+71 TVFNDRLHTFSAYER

-153 VGLTAWDTVLINQII
+153 VGLTARDTVLINQII
-168 GFIGFQARVS
+168 GFVGFQARV
-178 AVFQAFCRLPVRE
+178 AAIFQAFCRLPVRE
-191 LPGLEMQR
+191 LPGQEMQR
-199 FAGAVSFQNP
+199 FARAALFQNP
-209 QATWRPAASLVE
+209 QATWRPADSLVE
-221 YPAAHAKVRRQ
+221 YPPAHTKVRRQ
-232 YSPSQC
+232 YSSSQC
-238 QMLAPVLLRDPSS
+238 QKMAPVLLRDPSS

-261 TIRTASPPS
+261 TLLTASPRS

-285 ASCFNEQATQ
+285 AACFNEQAAQ
-295 PGAWHRAVV
+295 PGEWRRAVI
-304 TLRLEEDDIARWER
+304 TLRLEDDDIARWEL
-318 QHSVEPA
+318 EPA
-325 LTQAIQWLTRAPDR
+325 LTQAIQWLVRAPDR
-339 FSAVHFSPL
+339 FSAAHFSPL
-348 LNRGGSSEQV
+348 LTRVGSSEQA
-358 INMLGWCSVCGW
+358 INMLGWCGVCGW

-376 ALGETH
+376 ALGETY

>member
-18 SSMSSQTTLPLMPE
+18 STMSSQTTLSLMPE

-37 DRFLLDLAI
+37 DRFLLDLAV
-46 SETALVPFESWLNPA
+46 SETVLAPFESWLKPA
-61 RQLANILFPP
+61 RQLADILFPR
-71 TVINDRLHTFSAYER
+71 TVFNDRLHTFSAYER

-153 VGLTAWDTVLINQII
+153 VGLTARDTVLINQII
-168 GFIGFQARVS
+168 GFVGFQARV
-178 AVFQAFCRLPVRE
+178 AAIFQAFFRLPVRE
-191 LPGLEMQR
+191 LPGQEMQR
-199 FAGAVSFQNP
+199 FARAALFQNP
-209 QATWRPAASLVE
+209 QATWRPADSLVE
-221 YPAAHAKVRRQ
+221 YPPAHTKVRRQ
-232 YSPSQC
+232 YSSSQC
-238 QMLAPVLLRDPSS
+238 QKMAPVLLRDPSS

-261 TIRTASPPS
+261 TLLTASPRS

-285 ASCFNEQATQ
+285 AACFNEQAAQ
-295 PGAWHRAVV
+295 PGEWRRAVI
-304 TLRLEEDDIARWER
+304 TLRLEDDDIARWEL
-318 QHSVEPA
+318 EPA
-325 LTQAIQWLTRAPDR
+325 LTQAIQWLVRAPDR
-339 FSAVHFSPL
+339 FSAAHFSPL
-348 LNRGGSSEQV
+348 LTRVGSSEQA
-358 INMLGWCSVCGW
+358 INMLGWCGVCGW

-376 ALGETH
+376 ALGETY

>member
-18 SSMSSQTTLPLMPE
+18 STMSSQTTLSLMPE

-37 DRFLLDLAI
+37 DRFLLDLAV
-46 SETALVPFESWLNPA
+46 SETALAPFESWLKPA
-61 RQLANILFPP
+61 RQLADILFPR
-71 TVINDRLHTFSAYER
+71 TVFNDRLHTFSVYER

-114 GPDASRESNQRLAQI
+114 GPDASRESNQRLAKI

-153 VGLTAWDTVLINQII
+153 VGLTAQDTVLINQII
-168 GFIGFQARVS
+168 GFVGFQARV
-178 AVFQAFCRLPVRE
+178 AAIFQAFCRLPVRE
-191 LPGLEMQR
+191 LPGQEMQR
-199 FAGAVSFQNP
+199 FARAARFQNP
-209 QATWRPAASLVE
+209 QATWRPADSLVE
-221 YPAAHAKVRRQ
+221 YPPAHTKVRRQ
-232 YSPSQC
+232 YSSSQC
-238 QMLAPVLLRDPSS
+238 QMMAPVLMRDPSS

-261 TIRTASPPS
+261 TLHTASPPS
-270 LLPLITLLTSRINGS
+270 LLPFISLLTSRINGS
-285 ASCFNEQATQ
+285 AACFNEQAAQ
-295 PGAWHRAVV
+295 PGEWRRAVI
-304 TLRLEEDDIARWER
+304 TLRLEDDDIARWEL
-318 QHSVEPA
+318 EPA

-339 FSAVHFSPL
+339 FSAAHFSPL
-348 LNRGGSSEQV
+348 LNRVGSSEQA
-358 INMLGWCSVCGW
+358 INMLGWCGVCGW

-376 ALGETH
+376 ALGETY

>member
-18 SSMSSQTTLPLMPE
+18 STMSSQTTLSLMPE

-37 DRFLLDLAI
+37 DRFLLDLAV
-46 SETALVPFESWLNPA
+46 SETALAPFESWLKPA
-61 RQLANILFPP
+61 RQLADILFPR
-71 TVINDRLHTFSAYER
+71 TVFNDRLHTFSAYER

-153 VGLTAWDTVLINQII
+153 VGLTARDTVLINQII
-168 GFIGFQARVS
+168 GFVGFQARV
-178 AVFQAFCRLPVRE
+178 AAIFQAFCRLPVRE
-191 LPGLEMQR
+191 LPGQEMQR
-199 FAGAVSFQNP
+199 FARAARFQNL
-209 QATWRPAASLVE
+209 QATWRPADSLVE
-221 YPAAHAKVRRQ
+221 YPPAHTKVRQQ
-232 YSPSQC
+232 YSSSQC
-238 QMLAPVLLRDPSS
+238 QMMVPVLMRDPSS

-261 TIRTASPPS
+261 TLHTASPPS
-270 LLPLITLLTSRINGS
+270 LLPFITLLTSRINGS
-285 ASCFNEQATQ
+285 AACFNEQAAQ
-295 PGAWHRAVV
+295 PGEWRRAVI
-304 TLRLEEDDIARWER
+304 TLRLEDDDIARWEL
-318 QHSVEPA
+318 EPA

-339 FSAVHFSPL
+339 FSAAHFSPL
-348 LNRGGSSEQV
+348 LNRVGSSEQA
-358 INMLGWCSVCGW
+358 INMLGWCGVCGW

-376 ALGETH
+376 ALGETY

>member
-18 SSMSSQTTLPLMPE
+18 STMSSQTTLSLMPE

-37 DRFLLDLAI
+37 DRFLLDLAV
-46 SETALVPFESWLNPA
+46 SETALAPFESWLKPA
-61 RQLANILFPP
+61 RQLADILFPR
-71 TVINDRLHTFSAYER
+71 TVFNDRLHTFSAYER

-153 VGLTAWDTVLINQII
+153 VGLTARDTVLINQII
-168 GFIGFQARVS
+168 GFVGFQALV
-178 AVFQAFCRLPVRE
+178 AAIFQAFCRLPVRE
-191 LPGLEMQR
+191 LPGQEMQR
-199 FAGAVSFQNP
+199 FARAARFQNP
-209 QATWRPAASLVE
+209 QATWRPADSLVE
-221 YPAAHAKVRRQ
+221 YPPAHTKVRRQ
-232 YSPSQC
+232 YSSSQC
-238 QMLAPVLLRDPSS
+238 QMMAPVLMRDPSS

-261 TIRTASPPS
+261 TLHTASPPS
-270 LLPLITLLTSRINGS
+270 LLPFITLLTSRINGS
-285 ASCFNEQATQ
+285 AACFNEQAAQ
-295 PGAWHRAVV
+295 PGEWRRAVI
-304 TLRLEEDDIARWER
+304 TLRLEDDDIARWEL
-318 QHSVEPA
+318 EPA

-339 FSAVHFSPL
+339 FSAAHFSPL
-348 LNRGGSSEQV
+348 LNRVGSSEQA
-358 INMLGWCSVCGW
+358 INMLGWCGVCGW

-376 ALGETH
+376 ALGETY

>member
-18 SSMSSQTTLPLMPE
+18 STMSSQTTLSLMPE

-37 DRFLLDLAI
+37 DRFLLDLAV
-46 SETALVPFESWLNPA
+46 SETALAPFESWLKPA
-61 RQLANILFPP
+61 RQLADILFPR
-71 TVINDRLHTFSAYER
+71 TVFNDRLHTFSVYER

-153 VGLTAWDTVLINQII
+153 VGLTAQDTVLINQII
-168 GFIGFQARVS
+168 GFVGFQARV
-178 AVFQAFCRLPVRE
+178 AAIFQAFCRLPVRE
-191 LPGLEMQR
+191 LPGQEMQR
-199 FAGAVSFQNP
+199 FARAARFQNP
-209 QATWRPAASLVE
+209 QATWRPADSLVE
-221 YPAAHAKVRRQ
+221 YPPAHTKVRRQ
-232 YSPSQC
+232 YSSSQC
-238 QMLAPVLLRDPSS
+238 QMMAPVLMRDPSS

-261 TIRTASPPS
+261 TLHTASPPS
-270 LLPLITLLTSRINGS
+270 LLPFISLLTSRINGS
-285 ASCFNEQATQ
+285 AACFNEQAAQ
-295 PGAWHRAVV
+295 PGEWRRAVI
-304 TLRLEEDDIARWER
+304 TLRLEDDDIARWEL
-318 QHSVEPA
+318 EPA

-339 FSAVHFSPL
+339 FSAAHFSPL
-348 LNRGGSSEQV
+348 LNRVGSSKQA
-358 INMLGWCSVCGW
+358 INMLGWCGVCGW

-376 ALGETH
+376 ALGETY

>member
-18 SSMSSQTTLPLMPE
+18 STMSSQTTLSLMPE

-37 DRFLLDLAI
+37 DRFLLDLAV
-46 SETALVPFESWLNPA
+46 SETALAPFESWLKPA
-61 RQLANILFPP
+61 RQLADILFPR
-71 TVINDRLHTFSAYER
+71 TVFNDRLHTFSAYER

-153 VGLTAWDTVLINQII
+153 VGLTARDTVLINQII
-168 GFIGFQARVS
+168 GFVGFQARV
-178 AVFQAFCRLPVRE
+178 AAIFQAFCRLPVRE
-191 LPGLEMQR
+191 LPGQEMQR
-199 FAGAVSFQNP
+199 FARAARFQNP
-209 QATWRPAASLVE
+209 QATWRPADSLVE
-221 YPAAHAKVRRQ
+221 YPPAHTKVRRQ
-232 YSPSQC
+232 YSSSQC
-238 QMLAPVLLRDPSS
+238 QMMAPVLLRDPSS

-261 TIRTASPPS
+261 TLHTASPPS
-270 LLPLITLLTSRINGS
+270 LLPFITLLTSRINGS
-285 ASCFNEQATQ
+285 AACFNEQAAQ
-295 PGAWHRAVV
+295 PGEWRRAVI
-304 TLRLEEDDIARWER
+304 TLRLEDDDIARWEL
-318 QHSVEPA
+318 EPA
-325 LTQAIQWLTRAPDR
+325 LTQAIQWLTRAPAR
-339 FSAVHFSPL
+339 FSAAHFSPL
-348 LNRGGSSEQV
+348 LNRVGSSEQA
-358 INMLGWCSVCGW
+358 INMLGWCGVCGW

-376 ALGETH
+376 ALGETY

>member
-18 SSMSSQTTLPLMPE
+18 STMSSQTTLSLMPE

-37 DRFLLDLAI
+37 DRFLLDLAV
-46 SETALVPFESWLNPA
+46 SETALAPFESWLKPA
-61 RQLANILFPP
+61 RQLADILFPR
-71 TVINDRLHTFSAYER
+71 TVFNDRLHTFSAYER

-153 VGLTAWDTVLINQII
+153 VGLTARDTVLINQII
-168 GFIGFQARVS
+168 GFVGFQARV
-178 AVFQAFCRLPVRE
+178 AAIFQAFCRLPVRE
-191 LPGLEMQR
+191 LPGQEMQR
-199 FAGAVSFQNP
+199 FAKAARFQNP
-209 QATWRPAASLVE
+209 QATWRPADSLVE
-221 YPAAHAKVRRQ
+221 YPPAHTKVRRQ
-232 YSPSQC
+232 YSSSQC
-238 QMLAPVLLRDPSS
+238 QMMAPVLMRDPSS

-261 TIRTASPPS
+261 TLHTASPPS
-270 LLPLITLLTSRINGS
+270 LLPFISLLTSRINGS
-285 ASCFNEQATQ
+285 AACFNEQAAQ
-295 PGAWHRAVV
+295 PGEWRRAVI
-304 TLRLEEDDIARWER
+304 TLRLEDDDIARWEL
-318 QHSVEPA
+318 EPA

-339 FSAVHFSPL
+339 FSAAHFSPL
-348 LNRGGSSEQV
+348 LNRVGSSEQA
-358 INMLGWCSVCGW
+358 INMLGWCGVCGW

-376 ALGETH
+376 ALGETY